1 MGALSK
7 FIMSNIND
15 SMIPVLRGPV
25 EDIANEILDRKGI
38 PSRAEFREFRNVADG
53 IETSLR
59 RVERQFDEARAAL
72 RDLEVQVTAAEGAAD
87 AARAAAA
94 SAVAAAARARASGE
108 EASVEGAPGSVP
120 GGEAAVAV
128 GRPTPVSAGERI
140 RAAVSAATPV
150 GQVAPGGGE
159 AQAEPRRPGRKRIE
173 GECDVPGCGRPVRSK
188 GFCGKHYQSW
198 RRNSL
203 ADIGF
208 PFPG

>member
-25 EDIANEILDRKGI
+25 EEIANEILDRKGI
-38 PSRAEFREFRNVADG
+38 PDRAEFREFRNVADG

-72 RDLEVQVTAAEGAAD
+72 RSLEDQVVAAEGAAD

-94 SAVAAAARARASGE
+94 TATAAAARARASGE
-108 EASVEGAPGSVP
+108 GAPGP
-120 GGEAAVAV
+120 APRAAAAAPRA
-128 GRPTPVSAGERI
+128 GRRAAPASAGERI
-140 RAAVSAATPV
+140 RAAVSAATPAAA
-150 GQVAPGGGE
+150 VAPAGRE
-159 AQAEPRRPGRKRIE
+159 AEEEPRRPGRKRIE
-173 GECDVPGCGRPVRSK
+173 GECNVPGCGRPVRSK